1 MATIN
6 SSNKR
11 IVIVGGGFGGLFTAL
26 ETAKAGKVSLIS
38 SEDHFTFRPMLY
50 EYLSGE
56 VEAWHIAPYYSE
68 LINNDGGDGI
78 EFMHG
83 DVCGVDLEKKE
94 VGIDGWR
101 HRLPYDVLVL
111 AAGGVTNYWGIKG
124 AEEFA
129 LPFRGVKDADELRR
143 RMAERVDSVDTD
155 TPPQDAR
162 EAVTFAV
169 IGAGA
174 SGVELSTKMSD
185 LFYDAFQQRNL
196 KGEARVLLF
205 EMSKDILPGM
215 GEEIRGHAER
225 ALQNGHIEIHTET
238 SVVEVTADGLVA
250 EHNGERREY
259 KTAGTVWTAGVK
271 VSPLIEKIELPK
283 DKHGLLLTDNT
294 LQVEGHPEIFA
305 LGDITKVEGIDHK
318 LEGTAQLANQQSKL
332 LADNVKAYLE
342 GKKLKTRQFHEL
354 GEAISLGTNH
364 AAVLVGNKAFGGP
377 LAREARFALYTQRL
391 PTWQHRLKVGA
402 SWFFDGT
409 LPKPLRSL

>member
-1 MATIN
+1 MA
-6 SSNKR
+6 SSDKR
-11 IVIVGGGFGGLFTAL
+11 IVIIGGGFGGLFTAL

-38 SEDHFTFRPMLY
+38 NEDHFTFRPMLY

-68 LINNDGGDGI
+68 LIDDGI
-78 EFMHG
+78 EFLHG
-83 DVCGVDLEKKE
+83 DVCGVDMEKKE

-101 HRLPYDVLVL
+101 FRVPYDVLVL

-129 LPFRGVKDADELRR
+129 LPFRRVRDADELRR
-143 RMAERVDSVDTD
+143 RMSAAVDSVPADAA
-155 TPPQDAR
+155 PQDAR

-185 LFYDAFQQRNL
+185 LFYDAFKQRGL
-196 KGEARVLLF
+196 KGEARILLF
-205 EMSKDILPGM
+205 EMGDEIVPGM
-215 GEEIRGHAER
+215 GDEIRVHAEKFLHEAR
-225 ALQNGHIEIHTET
+225 IEVQTQTRVLEVKENGLI
-238 SVVEVTADGLVA
+238 A
-250 EHNGERREY
+250 EHNGVKQEF
-259 KTAGTVWTAGVK
+259 KVAATIWTAGVK
-271 VSPLIEKIELPK
+271 VNPLIEKIDLPK
-283 DKHGLLLTDNT
+283 DQHGLLHTENT

-318 LEGTAQLANQQSKL
+318 LEGTAQLAFQQSKL
-332 LADNVKAYLE
+332 LADNIKGYINDKPLRT
-342 GKKLKTRQFHEL
+342 KQFHEL
-354 GEAISLGTNH
+354 GEAISLGTEH
-364 AAVLVGNKAFGGP
+364 AAVLVGNKAFSGP

-391 PTWQHRLKVGA
+391 PTWHHRLKVSS

-409 LPKPLRSL
+409 APKPLRSL